1 MMAVTVTSKSC
12 VSCILHWNYAHDS

>member
-1 MMAVTVTSKSC
+1 MAVTVTSKSC